1 MVPKG
6 KDGSSWKELAV
17 ALQEVVAH
25 LGKHKRR
32 GGVSDGSDYW
42 KGISFVDVVK
52 VRLKVDPSC
61 HRVSKLKYT
70 IVEGCVKL
78 KSHVHPSNSHATKG
92 ADVVTSKR
100 KSFTG
105 MSAVDKVGERVNVSF
120 WRKKLLGLRE
130 ELDGLLNLIDGYVEL
145 GLTQLGY
152 TKNDGGGEDPII

>member
-6 KDGSSWKELAV
+6 KDGSGWKELAV
-17 ALQEVVAH
+17 ALQDVVAH
-25 LGKHKRR
+25 LGKHKREE
-32 GGVSDGSDYW
+32 GVSDGSDYW
-42 KGISFVDVVK
+42 KGISFMDVVK

-78 KSHVHPSNSHATKG
+78 KITCTSFEFACNYG

-105 MSAVDKVGERVNVSF
+105 MSAIDKVGERANVSF

-145 GLTQLGY
+145 GLTQLAY